1 MEVIY
6 YETVQMSFV
15 VCRTQSLPFGAAFSF
30 CCSSCLS
37 VLSDV
42 PPPCTGTIFRQLFLP
57 PEIFI
62 FCVSVTQVGDAVGKL
77 ETRRLLPLW
86 EILLRLN
93 VYSVLGSCVWLLPHI
108 YVGSP
113 ALKNPSFACQN

>member
-1 MEVIY
+1 MKP
-6 YETVQMSFV
+6 FRC
-15 VCRTQSLPFGAAFSF
+15 VCWSAGHSLPVGAAFSF

-42 PPPCTGTIFRQLFLP
+42 PPPRTGTIFHQLFLS

-86 EILLRLN
+86 EMLLRLN

-108 YVGSP
+108 YVGP
-113 ALKNPSFACQN
+113 ALKNTTFACQN